1 MSDTDGERFRNLV
14 ALLVLFGERYI
25 HVDDAQALHDCQHSR
40 ENMVAAFA
48 AIVSI
53 ADDAPKLCQE

>member
-1 MSDTDGERFRNLV
+1 MSDTDSERLRNLV

-25 HVDDAQALHDCQHSR
+25 HVDDAQALYDCQHSR
-40 ENMVAAFA
+40 ENMVAAYA

-53 ADDAPKLCQE
+53 ADDAPKLCEE

>member
-25 HVDDAQALHDCQHSR
+25 HVDDVQALHDCQYGR

-48 AIVSI
+48 AILSM
-53 ADDAPKLCQE
+53 AGDEQKLCQE

>member
-25 HVDDAQALHDCQHSR
+25 HVDDAQALHDCQYSR
-40 ENMVAAFA
+40 DNMVAAFT

-53 ADDAPKLCQE
+53 ADDAPKLQE